1 MRVAID
7 STPLLNQRTGIG
19 QYTYHLTRNL
29 LGLSDKLELVLFC
42 TSLRKSISLQELI
55 PKRSNLVYADYRLPA
70 RVVQKLW
77 RTIGYPRVESFTGRL
92 DIFHATNYIAPP
104 QKKGKLVLTVHD
116 VGFARMPG
124 EHPRS
129 TRAYTNI
136 LLEELDR
143 ADRVIVVSSFTKNEV
158 IDVFGIQEEKI
169 QVIYN
174 GVAAHFSQ
182 IEDKGAIEQV
192 FKKYGID
199 GNYILFVGKLEARK
213 NLAGLIEAF
222 RLFKK
227 ESKLEHKMV
236 LVGSLGWKAEE
247 ILEKLDEYGLQ
258 EDVVRLGY
266 VCDEDLP
273 FLMNGADV
281 FLYPSL
287 YEGFGIPVLEAM
299 ACGTPVVASNTTSLP
314 EVVGDTGLLVNP
326 TSPGEI
332 AEALTRILVDS
343 ALRKTLIMKGLE
355 RAASFTWRH
364 AAEQTLRLYKDML

>member
-1 MRVAID
+1 MNFPQLRLRRLRRNERMR
-7 STPLLNQRTGIG
+7 R
-19 QYTYHLTRNL
+19 
-29 LGLSDKLELVLFC
+29 LVRE
-42 TSLRKSISLQELI
+42 TSLSVDD
-55 PKRSNLVYADYRLPA
+55 LVYPLFVRPGKGVKIPISAMVGHFQLSIDQIIQEVDEVERL
-70 RVVQKLW
+70 R
-77 RTIGYPRVESFTGRL
+77 I
-92 DIFHATNYIAPP
+92 
-104 QKKGKLVLTVHD
+104 
-116 VGFARMPG
+116 PG
-124 EHPRS
+124 
-129 TRAYTNI
+129 AI
-136 LLEELDR
+136 L
-143 ADRVIVVSSFTKNEV
+143 
-158 IDVFGIQEEKI
+158 FGIPEEKI

-192 FKKYGID
+192 LKKYGID

-287 YEGFGIPVLEAM
+287 YEGFGIPALEAM

-314 EVVGDTGLLVNP
+314 EVVGDTGLLVDP

-343 ALRKTLIMKGLE
+343 ALRKTLIVKGIE

-364 AAEQTLRLYKDML
+364 AAEQTLRLYQEMLK